1 MLSTGTRYK
10 IPRRYKE
17 FKYYGGSS
25 SRIGVIADHGN
36 RAIHTH
42 LSSVTDVNQ
51 EFFEPARGLS
61 RIIQLIELDHGRR
74 IIGSDER
81 EFLASCRDRGAG
93 EHGNMATG
101 ALPVTW
107 VFRIRGV
114 IVDAKACVAT
124 RLVPYSMLF
133 CLIAILEHPNGT
145 IEGVVSWCGHHF
157 GEMVQPRRT
166 MQFAI
171 ASNPQ

>member
-1 MLSTGTRYK
+1 M
-10 IPRRYKE
+10 
-17 FKYYGGSS
+17 
-25 SRIGVIADHGN
+25 
-36 RAIHTH
+36 
-42 LSSVTDVNQ
+42 
-51 EFFEPARGLS
+51 S
-61 RIIQLIELDHGRR
+61 RIIQFIELDHRRR
-74 IIGSDER
+74 IIRGNER
-81 EFLASCRDRGAG
+81 EFLASRRDRGAG

-101 ALPVTW
+101 ALSITW

-124 RLVPYSMLF
+124 RLVSYSMLF
-133 CLIAILEHPNGT
+133 GLIAILEHPNGT

-157 GEMVQPRRT
+157 GEMVQSRRT